1 MWASRLKNGVDSK
14 SLRKSS
20 SGTAASAF
28 LPVRVSNKS
37 TPSKVDTEMSVVGGF
52 EVVLTNG
59 RRVRVAGHFRPEA
72 LAQLLAVVEG
82 GAAC

>member
-1 MWASRLKNGVDSK
+1 
-14 SLRKSS
+14 
-20 SGTAASAF
+20 
-28 LPVRVSNKS
+28 
-37 TPSKVDTEMSVVGGF
+37 MSVVGGF

-59 RRVRVAGHFRPEA
+59 RRVRVAGHFRPDS